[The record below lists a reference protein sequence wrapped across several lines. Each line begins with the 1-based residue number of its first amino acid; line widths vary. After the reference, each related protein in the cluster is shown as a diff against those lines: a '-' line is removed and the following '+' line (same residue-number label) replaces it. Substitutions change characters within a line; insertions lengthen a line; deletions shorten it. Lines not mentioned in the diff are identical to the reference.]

1 MLNIPFKANNR
12 FQKSLESYASLAP
25 RSNQIYS
32 LSNQASPTLP
42 PNNTVKSSKL
52 SDYDYEELAFPSGD
66 SVYINSVLPSAS
78 SQAFT
83 PVSMDQNTLAMNSNG
98 HVHDGDKPNPETS
111 AKLRQA
117 MLKRTNSVKYS
128 PDSCEPNKRAKL
140 ETACHC
146 PHFSDESVTKL
157 YKQVLLLKKRTLR
170 QKFEKQELEKQKLK
184 LEAEKLKIE
193 TEKLKLEAEAAKI
206 KR

>member
-42 PNNTVKSSKL
+42 LNNTVKSSKP

-83 PVSMDQNTLAMNSNG
+83 PVSMDQNNIAMNNNG
-98 HVHDGDKPNPETS
+98 HVHDGDKPHPQTS
-111 AKLRQA
+111 AKLRHA

-146 PHFSDESVTKL
+146 PHFSESVTKL
-157 YKQVLLLKKRTLR
+157 YKQVLLLKKRTLK
-170 QKFEKQELEKQKLK
+170 QKFEKQELEKEKLK
-184 LEAEKLKIE
+184 LETEKLKIE
-193 TEKLKLEAEAAKI
+193 TEKLKLKS
-206 KR
+206 KMQK